1 MTPESTSHLSEEAL
15 DDVLIGL
22 GSPESQAHL
31 AGCGECQAQV
41 RAFRG
46 DMQLFNAA
54 SMAWSKSRWPKAAP
68 SVPRPV
74 RTRVAFASWSA
85 VAAALA
91 GVMAV
96 TIWHHRQEAPVV
108 NQVNRSQSLPVDSEA
123 QIAQDNQLL
132 QAINAA
138 ISPDETSPID
148 EYKISERPQ
157 SHVKAHSRTRV
168 K

>member
-1 MTPESTSHLSEEAL
+1 MTPESTTHLSEEAL

-22 GSPESQAHL
+22 GSPESHAHL
-31 AGCGECQAQV
+31 AGCAECRAEVQ
-41 RAFRG
+41 AFRG

-54 SMAWSKSRWPKAAP
+54 SMAWSKSRWPKARP
-68 SVPRPV
+68 NVPRRV

-91 GVMAV
+91 AVMAV
-96 TIWHHRQEAPVV
+96 TIWHHRQEAPVNNRV
-108 NQVNRSQSLPVDSEA
+108 NTPQSLAVDSEA

-132 QAINAA
+132 QAVNAA

-148 EYKISERPQ
+148 EYKMLESP
-157 SHVKAHSRTRV
+157 HYNLKAHSKTRV